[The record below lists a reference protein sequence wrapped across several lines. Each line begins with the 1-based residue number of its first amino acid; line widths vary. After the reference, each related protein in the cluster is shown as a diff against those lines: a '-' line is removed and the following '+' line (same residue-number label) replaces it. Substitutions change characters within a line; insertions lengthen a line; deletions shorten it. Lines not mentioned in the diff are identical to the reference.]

1 MSMIEK
7 LIFDA
12 KEVEADSRKSEI
24 QAQQSYESLVGDTNG
39 SVKALQREVMSKT
52 QAKAQADK
60 EKSETEGD
68 LADTNKELE
77 GLAKYEG
84 ELHGDCDF
92 LTKNFGVRQEARGQ
106 EIEALQ
112 QAKQILSGAMQS

>member
-1 MSMIEK
+1 MIEK

-12 KEVEADSRKSEI
+12 KEVEADSLKSEI
-24 QAQQSYESLVGDTNG
+24 QSQEQYEALVADTNG

-52 QAKAQADK
+52 QAKAGASKDK
-60 EKSETEGD
+60 TESEGD

-77 GLAKYEG
+77 ELGKYDAEM
-84 ELHGDCDF
+84 HGDCDY
-92 LTKNFGVRQEARGQ
+92 LIKNFGARQDARGQ